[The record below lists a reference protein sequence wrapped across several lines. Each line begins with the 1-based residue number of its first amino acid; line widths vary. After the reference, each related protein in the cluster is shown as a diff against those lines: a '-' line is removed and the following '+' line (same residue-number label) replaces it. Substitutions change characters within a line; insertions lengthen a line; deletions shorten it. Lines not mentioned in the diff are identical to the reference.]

1 MIKIFRRTLKEK
13 EIVEQEKLKA
23 GSWVKITSPDK
34 KDLEF
39 LEKNTPIKKEFLED
53 AKDPYEMPRIEREG
67 GVLYI
72 FLRAPL
78 EENHHLKT
86 YPLLLAVDEKNFY
99 TISSKDFP
107 FFKKFLE
114 GKVEI
119 FTTQTAR
126 FLIQV
131 LIEIT
136 LSFEGYL
143 KKLSKEISRKK
154 ERLKR
159 LRNEDIVFLV
169 EMEEVLSDFHTSLVA
184 NISVIEKILS
194 GKFIAL
200 YKEDEDLIEDL
211 LIDTRQTQDFCKTNL
226 KRVINIR
233 EAYST
238 ILSNNLNQIIKFL
251 TSMTIILTVPTIISS
266 IYGMNVAL
274 PFGENPFAFFYIMFL
289 TLLLCTLLIFIFLKK
304 DWL

>member
-1 MIKIFRRTLKEK
+1 MIKIYRRTLKEEK
-13 EIVEQEKLKA
+13 ITEQEKLSV
-23 GSWVKITSPDK
+23 GCWVKATLSDE
-34 KDLEF
+34 KDFEF
-39 LEKNTPIKKEFLED
+39 FEKNTPIKKEFLED

-72 FLRAPL
+72 FLRTPL
-78 EENHHLKT
+78 EENRHLKT
-86 YPLLLAVDEKNFY
+86 YPLLLAIDEKNFY
-99 TISSKDFP
+99 TISPKDFP

-114 GKVEI
+114 GKVQI

-136 LSFEGYL
+136 LSFEEHL
-143 KKLSKEISRKK
+143 KKLSKEISWKK
-154 ERLKR
+154 EKLKK
-159 LRNEDIVFLV
+159 LRNEDIIFLV
-169 EMEEVLSDFHTSLVA
+169 EMEEVLSDFSTSLVA
-184 NISVIEKILS
+184 NISVIEKILT
-194 GKFIAL
+194 GKFISL

-251 TSMTIILTVPTIISS
+251 TAMTIILTVPTIISS

-274 PFGENPFAFFYIMFL
+274 PFGESPFAFFYIMFL

-304 DWL
+304 NWL